1 MRAKHLLLLLPIFWL
16 VACNI
21 DKNKFT
27 VSGEIDNMPEQEVY
41 LEELNINDIVVL
53 DSAKTDSKGNFKLSG
68 KAEEAGLY
76 RLRFQY
82 DKYVLLSLA
91 NGTVKITGSWNN
103 LENYTVEGSV
113 PSSSLKTFLVTVREH
128 LRDFNTMSLVMDSLQ
143 AKGKDSLMAM
153 AKTDMQEMNMQF
165 TRYIEQYADTTRF
178 LPNALFA
185 VQMLNPTVEKA
196 YLGVFVQNLNG
207 RFPNSKL
214 AKDFTTK
221 YNQITANT
229 VPQQPAAGGPVIGSP
244 APEIS
249 LPSLAD
255 GKTVTLSSYKGKY
268 VLVDFWASW
277 CGPCRHENPN
287 VLAAYNKFKN
297 KNFTVLGVSL
307 DSDKD
312 KWQEAVQKD
321 GLPWMHISDLKGWES
336 VAARTYGVEAIPS
349 NFLVG
354 PDGKILARDLRGEEL
369 QQKLQE
375 ILK

>member
-1 MRAKHLLLLLPIFWL
+1 MHAKHLLLLLPIFWL
-16 VACNI
+16 TACSI

-53 DSAKTDSKGNFKLSG
+53 DSTKADSKGNFKLSG
-68 KAEEAGLY
+68 KGEEAGLY

-82 DKYVLLSLA
+82 DKYILLSLDK
-91 NGTVKITGSWNN
+91 GTIKITGSWNN

-113 PSSSLKTFLVTVREH
+113 PSTSLKTFLVTVREH

-153 AKTDMQEMNMQF
+153 AKTDMQEMNVQF
-165 TRYIEQYADTTRF
+165 TRYIEQYADTTKF

-196 YLGVFVQNLNG
+196 YLGVFVQNLNA

-214 AKDFTTK
+214 AKDFTAK
-221 YNQITANT
+221 YNQMVAST
-229 VPQQPAAGGPVIGSP
+229 VPQQPAAGGPAIGSL

-255 GKTVTLSSYKGKY
+255 GKIVTLSSYKGKY

-287 VLAAYNKFKN
+287 VLAAYNKYKN

-321 GLPWMHISDLKGWES
+321 GLPWTHISDLKGWES

-354 PDGKILARDLRGEEL
+354 PDGKILARDLRDEEL